1 MLSTSQTDWHT
12 TPQTIALFGRAYEVC
27 GDGNS
32 DFPYDI
38 EAELNDLGGEDA
50 WVNAW
55 DAYCAE
61 RDAVGQ
67 RLAA

>member
-1 MLSTSQTDWHT
+1 MTATSQTDWHT
-12 TPQTIALFGRAYEVC
+12 TPQTIALFGRAYEAC

-50 WVNAW
+50 WMNAW
-55 DAYCAE
+55 DAYVE
-61 RDAVGQ
+61 QRDAVAQ